1 MTQLQEFIDTC
12 KSIEAFVDVK
22 AEEPTDVMMAQITPA
37 YTFDVKPT
45 LFTFTFKDSTG
56 KPRDIKIIVPYE
68 IWSTAGHPPV
78 SEFQE
83 VADRFAIV
91 PQTHIFFLKPD
102 TVDSIVLRG
111 HSIVPIA
118 NPIPELA
125 AVLNKLQALEKVTTA
140 QAYSVV
146 DPAIIA
152 DAGEEAV
159 VIDCGI
165 HGLTAT
171 RFPGIGPAVDD
182 VVQITLP
189 KSIYSD
195 PEKKDRICQLVVDKI
210 NGNENRV
217 IQ

>member
-1 MTQLQEFIDTC
+1 MTQLQEFIDAC

-22 AEEPTDVMMAQITPA
+22 AQEPTDVMMAQITPA
-37 YTFDVKPT
+37 YTFSVKPT

-56 KPRDIKIIVPYE
+56 TPRDITIIVPYE
-68 IWSTAGHPPV
+68 VWSVAGHPPV
-78 SEFQE
+78 SEFRE

-91 PQTHIFFLKPD
+91 PQTHVFFLKPD

-118 NPIPELA
+118 DPEPALA
-125 AVLNKLQALEKVTTA
+125 DVLNRLRTLDQVTTA
-140 QAYSVV
+140 QAFLVV
-146 DPAIIA
+146 DTAIIA
-152 DAGEEAV
+152 EAGNDAI

-165 HGLTAT
+165 KDLTAT
-171 RFPGIGPAVDD
+171 RFPGIGNYIDD
-182 VVQITLP
+182 VVQVTLP

-195 PEKKDRICQLVVDKI
+195 PEKQDRICQLVVDKI
-210 NGNENRV
+210 NENRV